1 MSERGST
8 RSEVAGLHDDNLIE
22 RGLQQMCLPVNIAI
36 FLRARKFKEHLRTTA
51 SQTAV
56 LKNTREQLFVY

>member
-22 RGLQQMCLPVNIAI
+22 RGLQQMCFPVNIAI
-36 FLRARKFKEHLRTTA
+36 FLRAPKFKEHLRTIA
-51 SQTAV
+51 S
-56 LKNTREQLFVY
+56 

>member
-22 RGLQQMCLPVNIAI
+22 RGLQHMCFPVNIAI
-36 FLRARKFKEHLRTTA
+36 FLRPPKFKEHLRTTT
-51 SQTAV
+51 S
-56 LKNTREQLFVY
+56 